1 MPTYT
6 REASHT
12 IVLMR
17 VGSSNRAANDA
28 HLTIGKGSGSH
39 STYIGRAEVRIPE
52 PDWPTRGT
60 LVRATI
66 TVQPSGTDTHPHWEG
81 GSPRISI
88 KRMSEK
94 ARFGSPA
101 DGHGSDDYSTEGEGD
116 KYPGGEV
123 TGTAVEFNVNGRT
136 SRDVTSMVR
145 QMLPARLGGNDELYG
160 YFRIISTDE
169 DSASRSV
176 VLSTKVTLS
185 VEIDTRVVPSV
196 PTILEVVGKVDAPDD
211 PALVD
216 EPTLVATDDGRTLEV
231 RFAFAAGPG
240 ETCRSAILELRTP
253 GSEDPTDTTPV
264 TGTVLYTTGDVAP
277 LPGGGTGIY
286 IARLTGI
293 AKGTEGRWRL
303 SATSNTGKQSP
314 WTELDAT
321 DAHVK
326 IVTIP
331 GAPVGII
338 VEGTTEDPEITASLP
353 STHPGFITGMQAL
366 VTLLPQGRVQDTGMD
381 PISGNLRT
389 ATVVYQ
395 GEPLTDG
402 QRTSTVVRLMDG
414 DGIVGRYSAPVEQT
428 HYIPAAAT
436 GPEITTA
443 PQRFLT
449 LRPTF
454 TIAASTFDGWRL
466 RLLHETDDSIV
477 LYDSGATVVVD
488 QTSVN
493 VQIPA
498 GTLSYGQKFRA
509 QAAIVPNGAGTTYGD
524 YSDPKSYS
532 IAGLPR
538 SVLSVPDAVG
548 GIVGDQT
555 PTWRRVITDPDGGT
569 VISSIIEV
577 NVAASP
583 PGTGDRLTKLVRSPG
598 LGGSIADEAIPGL
611 TIPWETSVDARTW
624 TRNDITALAGT
635 TLNGAVV
642 AGATSITLTS
652 TSGMVVGQRIIIY
665 SGTTGRSEERAIVTL
680 PGANVV
686 TFLAPLE
693 WAHLTGETVAAYVPG
708 PFSPWITITAH
719 QPPTVDLL
727 APADDAVVTR
737 PWQELSWAVTGHGGA
752 TQASAVVELWDDSDE
767 ALVLWS
773 TTTTDTEVDIPA
785 FLLADAAA
793 YEWSVTVTDT
803 LGTSTTSPRRAF
815 TTTFT
820 EPDPVDAVSQIVVEG
835 NVVLGWDEVTDTDLH
850 HIEVAWQA
858 DDGEWVR
865 IDGGP
870 EELEDGLTSFTGS
883 TLTHIGARLGVNAY
897 SVRVH
902 NGWKASEPTNVTM
915 TLGWT
920 DVARG
925 SWELAGENGEVR
937 SIRVS
942 DASMSV
948 AAMMD
953 VQQAPGASPRAI
965 AWGIGGA
972 TIPIRTTVVPLED
985 GSLTM
990 WLRSRMADPVRSR
1003 PTRPFWVRPP
1013 SGYALDPVWCVLG
1026 SMTTTPSANGFVDVS
1041 MDCIQIGPPVHSILP
1056 PVPVVGDEE
1065 AMITLS
1071 ESEYDWGEVEIP

>member
-52 PDWPTRGT
+52 PADWPSRGT

-81 GSPRISI
+81 GSPSISI

-176 VLSTKVTLS
+176 VLSTKITLS
-185 VEIDTRVVPSV
+185 VEIDTRVVPSMA
-196 PTILEVVGKVDAPDD
+196 TILEVVGKVEGVDD
-211 PALVD
+211 PALID
-216 EPTLVATDDGRTLEV
+216 EPTLVATDDGQTLEV

-253 GSEDPTDTTPV
+253 GSEDPTDTSPV

-277 LPGGGTGIY
+277 LPGGGTGIH

-303 SATSNTGKQSP
+303 AARSSTGKQGP
-314 WTELDAT
+314 WTELDGT
-321 DAHVK
+321 DAHVRL
-326 IVTIP
+326 VTIP
-331 GAPVGII
+331 GAPVGVI
-338 VEGTTEDPEITASLP
+338 VEGTTDDPEITASLP

-389 ATVVYQ
+389 ASVVYQ
-395 GEPLTDG
+395 GEQLTDG

-414 DGIVGRYSAPVEQT
+414 DGVVGRYSAPVEQT
-428 HYIPAAAT
+428 HYLPPAAT

-466 RLLHETDDSIV
+466 KLLHETDDTV
-477 LYDSGATVVVD
+477 LYDSGPTVVVN

-493 VQIPA
+493 VQVPA

-509 QAAIVPNGAGTTYGD
+509 IAAIVPNGTGTYGD
-524 YSDPKSYS
+524 YTDPKSYS
-532 IAGLPR
+532 IASLPR
-538 SVLSVPDAVG
+538 SVLSVPEAVN
-548 GIVGDQT
+548 GIVGTQT
-555 PTWRRVITDPDGGT
+555 PTWRRTVTDPDGATIGLIIQTIVEAANPVGSGT
-569 VISSIIEV
+569 EIRRFLSGGDLPEV
-577 NVAASP
+577 N
-583 PGTGDRLTKLVRSPG
+583 
-598 LGGSIADEAIPGL
+598 LGNLA
-611 TIPWETSVDARTW
+611 TIPWETAVDSRIWAI
-624 TRNDITALAGT
+624 NDLTYLAYSQM
-635 TLNGAVV
+635 NGAAA
-642 AGATSITLTS
+642 AGATSITVDS
-652 TSGMVVGQRIIIY
+652 TSGFAIGQTIILNSTVIGQDE
-665 SGTTGRSEERAIVTL
+665 SRVIGTL
-680 PGANVV
+680 PGGNVIGWSY
-686 TFLAPLE
+686 PLE
-693 WAHLTGETVAAYVPG
+693 YAKADNTDVLAYVVG
-708 PFSPWITITAH
+708 PASPWVTIRAH

-727 APADDAVVTR
+727 APADGVVVTR
-737 PWQELSWAVTGHGGA
+737 PWQTLSWAVTGHGGA
-752 TQASAVVELWDDSDE
+752 TQAAAVVELYDDSDE

-773 TTTTDTEVDIPA
+773 TTTTDTEADIPA
-785 FLLADAAA
+785 FLLEDAAA

-803 LGTSTTSPRRAF
+803 LGTSTTSSRRAF

-820 EPDPVDAVSQIVVEG
+820 EPEPVDAVSQVVVEG
-835 NVVLGWDEVTDTDLH
+835 NVVLAWDEVTDTDLH

-870 EELEDGLTSFTGS
+870 EEYGDGLTPFTGS

-953 VQQAPGASPRAI
+953 AQQAPGGHNRAI
-965 AWGIGGA
+965 AWGIGA
-972 TIPIRTTVVPLED
+972 ASIPIRSTVVPLED

-990 WLRSRMADPVRSR
+990 WLRSRMADPARGR
-1003 PTRPFWVRPP
+1003 TTRPFWIRPAA
-1013 SGYALDPVWCVLG
+1013 GYALDPVWCVLG

-1041 MDCIQIGPPVHSILP
+1041 MDCIQVGPPVHSILP

-1071 ESEYDWGEVEIP
+1071 ESEYDWGEVELP